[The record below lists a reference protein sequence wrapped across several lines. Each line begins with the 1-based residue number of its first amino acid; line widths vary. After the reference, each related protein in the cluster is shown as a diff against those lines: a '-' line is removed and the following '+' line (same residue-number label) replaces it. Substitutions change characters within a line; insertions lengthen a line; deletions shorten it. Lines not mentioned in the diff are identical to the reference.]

1 MAQRL
6 QAKAE
11 LAAMRKVRAEQFEE
25 DRRRIKEEAA
35 RELLEVKARLS
46 LSTTSLG
53 GAAGGISAPAT
64 PAVATAEA

>member
-6 QAKAE
+6 RAKAE
-11 LAAMRKVRAEQFEE
+11 LAAMRKVRAEQFAEE
-25 DRRRIKEEAA
+25 RRRIKEEAA

-53 GAAGGISAPAT
+53 GAASISAPAT
-64 PAVATAEA
+64 PAVATVEA